1 MGQIYVN
8 CFDLVLLIAVSLPSA
23 VPDLSIL
30 PAAVLVPVNS
40 AANVLDRVCL
50 PVSLNLSHP
59 AKLQYWVVGVILF
72 VGLPVIGYT
81 SLEQIFST
89 GVWRAFSDR
98 AIWILTVFFNQS
110 IAR

>member
-1 MGQIYVN
+1 MAVVLTLS
-8 CFDLVLLIAVSLPSA
+8 CLVAISLPSA

-40 AANVLDRVCL
+40 AANILDRVCL
-50 PVSLNLSHP
+50 PVNLNSTHP
-59 AKLQYWVVGVILF
+59 AKLQYWVVGMILF

-81 SLEQIFST
+81 SLEQIFSA
-89 GVWRAFSDR
+89 GVWSAFSDR
-98 AIWILTVFFNQS
+98 AIWILTVFFDQS